1 MTTRNQSEGPS
12 KIMQDVLKVTPS
24 PWRQDEEISI
34 FSDAVGQFFERECV
48 PHVQAWRKAGIVPR
62 DIWTKAG
69 EAGLLC
75 ASIPEEYG
83 GAGGD
88 FRHEAIIAEQQ
99 QWTGV
104 DGFGITLHNAIV
116 APYILHYGSEEQ
128 KQRWLPRLATGDLV
142 CAIAMTEPGTGSD
155 LQNIKTTA
163 TRDGNG
169 YVINGSKTFISNGQ
183 TANLILVCA
192 KTDPTKGA
200 KGISI
205 MVVETDEVEGEGGFK
220 RGKNLEKVGQHA
232 ADTSELFFDDVKVPA
247 TALLGDEEGQGFVQ
261 LMQQLPQE
269 RHIIGIQGMGM
280 IERAIR
286 ETVAYVKQ
294 RKAFGGTIFDFQ
306 NTQFKLAECKTEATV
321 AKVFVEHCTELLL
334 KGELDA
340 ATASMSKYWVSDLQC
355 KIIDECLQLHGGWG
369 YMDEYPIAQMYA
381 DARVQRIYG
390 GANEV
395 MKLLIA
401 RTL

>member
-1 MTTRNQSEGPS
+1 MLQSPL
-12 KIMQDVLKVTPS
+12 DVPHAK
-24 PWRQDEEISI
+24 WRDDEEISL
-34 FSDAVGQFFERECV
+34 FSDAVGQFFEKECQ
-48 PHVQAWRKAGIVPR
+48 PHVQDWRKAGVVPR
-62 DIWTKAG
+62 EIWTKAG
-69 EAGLLC
+69 EMGLLC
-75 ASIPEEYG
+75 ASMPEEYG

-88 FRHEAIIAEQQ
+88 FRHEAVIIEQQ
-99 QWTGV
+99 QWKGI

-116 APYILHYGSEEQ
+116 APYIQHYGSEEQ
-128 KQRWLPRLATGDLV
+128 KQKWLPKLASGELV

-163 TRDGNG
+163 KKDGNG
-169 YVINGSKTFISNGQ
+169 YVINGSKTFITNGQ
-183 TANLILVCA
+183 TADLILVCA
-192 KTDPTKGA
+192 KTNPDEGA

-205 MVVETDEVEGEGGFK
+205 MVVETEGAEGFE
-220 RGKNLEKVGQHA
+220 RGRNLDKIGQHA
-232 ADTSELFFDDVKVPA
+232 ADTSELFFNDVKVPA
-247 TALLGDEEGQGFVQ
+247 DALLGPEEGHGFIQ

-269 RHIIGIQGMGM
+269 RHIIGLQGIGM
-280 IERAIR
+280 IERALT
-286 ETVAYVKQ
+286 ETIAYVKQ
-294 RKAFGGTIFDFQ
+294 RKAFGKTIFDFQ

-321 AKVFVEHCTELLL
+321 AKVFMDHCTELLL
-334 KGELDA
+334 EGKLDA
-340 ATASMSKYWVSDLQC
+340 STASMSKYWVSDLQC

>member
-1 MTTRNQSEGPS
+1 MLQSPLDTPPS
-12 KIMQDVLKVTPS
+12 A
-24 PWRQDEEISI
+24 WRQDEEIAL
-34 FSDAVGQFFERECV
+34 FSDAVGQFFEKECQ
-48 PHVQAWRKAGIVPR
+48 PHVQDWRKEGVVPR
-62 DIWTKAG
+62 EIWTKAG
-69 EAGLLC
+69 EMGLLC
-75 ASIPEEYG
+75 ASMPEEYG

-88 FRHEAIIAEQQ
+88 FRHEAVIIEQQ
-99 QWTGV
+99 QWKGI

-116 APYILHYGSEEQ
+116 APYIQHYGSEEQ
-128 KQRWLPRLATGDLV
+128 KQKWLPKLATGELV

-163 TRDGNG
+163 TKDGNG
-169 YVINGSKTFISNGQ
+169 YVINGQKTFITNGQ
-183 TANLILVCA
+183 TADLILVCA
-192 KTDPTKGA
+192 KTDPDKGA

-205 MVVETDEVEGEGGFK
+205 MVVETEEVEGFE
-220 RGKNLEKVGQHA
+220 RGRNLEKVGQHA
-232 ADTSELFFDDVKVPA
+232 ADTSELFFNDVKVPA
-247 TALLGDEEGQGFVQ
+247 MSLLGEEEGQGFIQ

-269 RHIIGIQGMGM
+269 RHIIGLQGVGM
-280 IERAIR
+280 IERAIA

-306 NTQFKLAECKTEATV
+306 NTQFELAECKTEATV
-321 AKVFVEHCTELLL
+321 AKVFADHCTEQLL

-340 ATASMSKYWVSDLQC
+340 ATASMSKYWISDLQC
-355 KIIDECLQLHGGWG
+355 KIIDRCLQLHGGWG

-395 MKLLIA
+395 MKMLIA

>member
-1 MTTRNQSEGPS
+1 MLN
-12 KIMQDVLKVTPS
+12 S
-24 PWRQDEEISI
+24 PLSVEAPKWRAEEEISM
-34 FSDAVGQFFERECV
+34 FSDAVGQFFEKECAPDV
-48 PHVQAWRKAGIVPR
+48 PQWRKQGYVPK
-62 DIWTKAG
+62 DVWKKAG
-69 EAGLLC
+69 DMGLLC
-75 ASIPEEYG
+75 ASMPEEYG

-88 FRHEAIIAEQQ
+88 FRHEAAIIEQQ
-99 QWTGV
+99 QWKGI

-116 APYILHYGSEEQ
+116 APYIKHYGTEEQ
-128 KQRWLPRLATGDLV
+128 KKRWLPKLASGEMI

-155 LQNIKTTA
+155 LQNIRTTA
-163 TRDGNG
+163 KRDGNG
-169 YVINGSKTFISNGQ
+169 YVINGAKTFITNGQ

-192 KTDPTKGA
+192 KTADAGA

-205 MVVETDEVEGEGGFK
+205 MVVETDDCEGGGGFE
-220 RGKNLEKVGQHA
+220 RGRNLDKIGQHA
-232 ADTSELFFDDVKVPA
+232 ADTSELFFNDVKVPA
-247 TALLGDEEGQGFVQ
+247 TSLLGSEEGMGFIQ

-269 RHIIGIQGMGM
+269 RHIIGLQGIGM
-280 IERAIR
+280 IERALDVTI
-286 ETVAYVKQ
+286 AYVKE
-294 RKAFGGTIFDFQ
+294 RKAFGKSLLDFQ

-321 AKVFVEHCTELLL
+321 ARVFVDHCTQLLL
-334 KGELDA
+334 DGKLDA

-355 KIIDECLQLHGGWG
+355 KIVDECLQLHGGYG
-369 YMDEYPIAQMYA
+369 YMDEYPIARMYA

>member
-1 MTTRNQSEGPS
+1 MRE
-12 KIMQDVLKVTPS
+12 S
-24 PWRQDEEISI
+24 PLNVPKPAWRQGEELDI
-34 FSDAVGQFFERECV
+34 FADAVGSFFEKECA
-48 PHVQAWRKAGIVPR
+48 PHVAAWRKAGIVPR
-62 DIWTKAG
+62 EIWKKAG
-69 EAGLLC
+69 EMGLLG
-75 ASIPEEYG
+75 ASVPEEYG

-88 FRHEAIIAEQQ
+88 FRHEAIIIEQQ
-99 QWTGV
+99 QWKGI
-104 DGFGITLHNAIV
+104 DGFGITLHNAII
-116 APYILHYGSEEQ
+116 APYITAYGTEEQ
-128 KQRWLPRLATGDLV
+128 KRRWLPKICSGEMVT
-142 CAIAMTEPGTGSD
+142 AIAMTEPGAGSD

-163 TRDGNG
+163 KRDGNE

-205 MVVETDEVEGEGGFK
+205 VCVETEPVEGEGGFR
-220 RGKNLEKVGQHA
+220 RGRNLDKVGQHA
-232 ADTSELFFDDVKVPA
+232 ADTSELFFDDVRVPA
-247 TALLGDEEGQGFVQ
+247 THLLGDEEGKGFIQ
-261 LMQQLPQE
+261 LMQKLPQE
-269 RHIIGIQGMGM
+269 RHVIGLQGIGM
-280 IERAIR
+280 IERAIH
-286 ETVAYVKQ
+286 ETVAYVKG
-294 RKAFGGTIFDFQ
+294 RKAFGQTIWDFQ

-321 AKVFVEHCTELLL
+321 AKVFADHCTELLL

-340 ATASMSKYWVSDLQC
+340 ATASMSKYWISDLQC
-355 KIIDECLQLHGGWG
+355 RIIDECLQLHGGFG

-395 MKLLIA
+395 MKMLIA

>member
-1 MTTRNQSEGPS
+1 MRESPLNVPKSSWRN
-12 KIMQDVLKVTPS
+12 
-24 PWRQDEEISI
+24 DEEMDI
-34 FSDAVGQFFERECV
+34 FSDAVGQFFEKECT
-48 PHVQAWRKAGIVPR
+48 PHVPAWRKAGIVPR
-62 DIWTKAG
+62 EIWTKAG
-69 EAGLLC
+69 EMGLLC
-75 ASIPEEYG
+75 ASVSEEYG

-88 FRHEAIIAEQQ
+88 FRHEAIIIEQQ
-99 QWTGV
+99 QWKGV

-116 APYILHYGSEEQ
+116 APYIESYGTEEQ
-128 KQRWLPRLATGDLV
+128 KRRWLPRMATGELV
-142 CAIAMTEPGTGSD
+142 VAIAMTEPGAGSD

-163 TRDGNG
+163 KKDGDG
-169 YVINGSKTFISNGQ
+169 YIVNGSKTFITNGQ

-205 MVVETDEVEGEGGFK
+205 ICVETDEVDGFE
-220 RGKNLEKVGQHA
+220 RGRNLDKVGQHA
-232 ADTSELFFDDVKVPA
+232 ADTSELFFNDVKVPA
-247 TALLGDEEGQGFVQ
+247 SALLGEEEGKGFIQ
-261 LMQQLPQE
+261 LMQKLPQE
-269 RHIIGIQGMGM
+269 RHIIGLQGIGM
-280 IERAIR
+280 IERAIH
-286 ETVAYVKQ
+286 ETVDYVKG

-306 NTQFKLAECKTEATV
+306 NTQFKLAEAKTEATV
-321 AKVFVEHCTELLL
+321 AKVFADHCTEQLL

-340 ATASMSKYWVSDLQC
+340 ATASMSKYWISDLQC
-355 KIIDECLQLHGGWG
+355 KIIDECLQLHGGFG

-395 MKLLIA
+395 MKMLIA

>member
-1 MTTRNQSEGPS
+1 
-12 KIMQDVLKVTPS
+12 MQASPLDVPQ
-24 PWRQDEEISI
+24 PEWRRDEEIAI
-34 FSDAVGQFFERECV
+34 FSDAVGQFFERECK
-48 PHVQAWRKAGIVPR
+48 PHVEDWRKQGYVPR
-62 DIWTKAG
+62 DVWKTAG
-69 EAGLLC
+69 EAGLLL
-75 ASIPEEYG
+75 ASAPEEYG

-88 FRHEAIIAEQQ
+88 FRHEAVIIEQQ
-99 QWTGV
+99 QWKGI

-116 APYILHYGSEEQ
+116 APYITHYGTEEQ
-128 KQRWLPRLATGDLV
+128 KRRWLPKLASGDMV

-163 TRDGNG
+163 RKDGNG

-192 KTDPTKGA
+192 KTDPDEGA
-200 KGISI
+200 KGVSI
-205 MVVETDEVEGEGGFK
+205 MVVETDEVEGEGGFE
-220 RGKNLEKVGQHA
+220 RGRNLEKVGQKA
-232 ADTSELFFDDVKVPA
+232 ADTSELFFNDVKVPA
-247 TALLGDEEGQGFVQ
+247 TALLGEAEGQGFVQ

-269 RHIIGIQGMGM
+269 RHIIGLQGIGM
-280 IERAIR
+280 IERALN
-286 ETVAYVKQ
+286 ETIAYVKQ
-294 RKAFGGTIFDFQ
+294 RKAFGQSIMDFQ

-321 AKVFVEHCTELLL
+321 ARVFMDHCTERLLE
-334 KGELDA
+334 GELDP

-355 KIIDECLQLHGGWG
+355 KIIDECLQLHGGYG

-390 GANEV
+390 GANEI
-395 MKLLIA
+395 MKVLIA

>member
-1 MTTRNQSEGPS
+1 MLYE
-12 KIMQDVLKVTPS
+12 S
-24 PWRQDEEISI
+24 PLGVPKAAWRQEEELDI
-34 FSDAVGQFFERECV
+34 FSDAVGQFFEKECA
-48 PHVQAWRKAGIVPR
+48 PHVDDWRKAGVVPR
-62 DIWTKAG
+62 ELWKQAG
-69 EAGLLC
+69 EMGLLC

-99 QWTGV
+99 QWKGI
-104 DGFGITLHNAIV
+104 DGFGITLHNAII
-116 APYILHYGSEEQ
+116 APYIASFGTEEQ
-128 KQRWLPRLATGDLV
+128 KRRWLPKMASGEIVT
-142 CAIAMTEPGTGSD
+142 AIAMTEPGTGSD

-163 TRDGNG
+163 KKDGNG

-192 KTDPTKGA
+192 KTDPSQGA

-205 MVVETDEVEGEGGFK
+205 VCVETEEVEGAGGFE
-220 RGKNLEKVGQHA
+220 RGRNLDKIGQHA
-232 ADTSELFFDDVKVPA
+232 ADTSELFFNDVKVPA
-247 TALLGDEEGQGFVQ
+247 ANLLGDEEGKGFYQ
-261 LMQQLPQE
+261 LMQKLPQE
-269 RHIIGIQGMGM
+269 RHVIGIQGIGM
-280 IERAIR
+280 IERAIH
-286 ETVAYVKQ
+286 ETVEYVKG

-306 NTQFKLAECKTEATV
+306 NTQFKLAECKAEATV
-321 AKVFVEHCTELLL
+321 AKIFADHCTERLL

-340 ATASMSKYWVSDLQC
+340 ATASMSKYWISDLQC
-355 KIIDECLQLHGGWG
+355 KIIDECLQLYGGFG
-369 YMDEYPIAQMYA
+369 YMDEYPIARMYA

-395 MKLLIA
+395 MKMLIA

>member
-1 MTTRNQSEGPS
+1 MNMLQSPL
-12 KIMQDVLKVTPS
+12 DVPHAK
-24 PWRQDEEISI
+24 WRDDDEMNI
-34 FSDAVGQFFERECV
+34 FSDAVGQFFERECQ
-48 PHVQAWRKAGIVPR
+48 PHVQDWRKAGFVPR
-62 DIWTKAG
+62 EIWTKAG
-69 EAGLLC
+69 QAGLLC
-75 ASIPEEYG
+75 ASMPEEYG

-88 FRHEAIIAEQQ
+88 FRHEALIIEQQ
-99 QWTGV
+99 QWKGI

-128 KQRWLPRLATGDLV
+128 KQRWLPKLAKGELV

-163 TRDGNG
+163 KKDGNG
-169 YVINGSKTFISNGQ
+169 YIINGSKTFITNGQ
-183 TANLILVCA
+183 TADLILVCA
-192 KTDPTKGA
+192 KTDPDKGA

-205 MVVETDEVEGEGGFK
+205 MVVETEEVEGFE

-232 ADTSELFFDDVKVPA
+232 ADTSELFFNDVKVPA
-247 TALLGDEEGQGFVQ
+247 HALLGPEEGQGFIQ

-269 RHIIGIQGMGM
+269 RHIIGLQGIGM
-280 IERAIR
+280 IERAIA

-294 RKAFGGTIFDFQ
+294 RKAFGGTIMDFQ
-306 NTQFKLAECKTEATV
+306 NTQFKLAEAKTEATV
-321 AKVFVEHCTELLL
+321 AKVFMDHCTERLL

-355 KIIDECLQLHGGWG
+355 KIIDECLQLFGGWG
-369 YMDEYPIAQMYA
+369 YMDEYPIGQMYA

-395 MKLLIA
+395 MKMLIA

>member
-1 MTTRNQSEGPS
+1 MLQSPLNVPPS
-12 KIMQDVLKVTPS
+12 T
-24 PWRQDEEISI
+24 WRDDEEMNI
-34 FSDAVGQFFERECV
+34 FSNAVGQFFERECQ
-48 PHVQAWRKAGIVPR
+48 PHVQQWRKDGIVPR
-62 DIWTKAG
+62 EIWTKAG

-75 ASIPEEYG
+75 ASVPEEYG

-88 FRHEAIIAEQQ
+88 FRHEALIIEQQ
-99 QWTGV
+99 QWKGI
-104 DGFGITLHNAIV
+104 DGFGISLHNGIV

-128 KQRWLPRLATGDLV
+128 KQRWLPKLATGELV
-142 CAIAMTEPGTGSD
+142 TAIAMTEPGTGSD
-155 LQNIKTTA
+155 LQAIKTTA
-163 TRDGNG
+163 IKDGNG
-169 YVINGSKTFISNGQ
+169 YVINGSKTFITNGQ
-183 TANLILVCA
+183 TADLILVCA

-205 MVVETDEVEGEGGFK
+205 MVVETEEVEGFK

-232 ADTSELFFDDVKVPA
+232 ADTSELFFNDVKVPA
-247 TALLGDEEGQGFVQ
+247 SALLGDEEGQGFVQ

-269 RHIIGIQGMGM
+269 RHIIGLQGIGM
-280 IERAIR
+280 IERALD

-294 RKAFGGTIFDFQ
+294 RKAFGGTIMDFQ

-321 AKVFVEHCTELLL
+321 AKVFADHCTERLL

-340 ATASMSKYWVSDLQC
+340 ATASMSKYWISDLQC
-355 KIIDECLQLHGGWG
+355 KIVDECLQLFGGWG
-369 YMDEYPIAQMYA
+369 YMDEFPIAQMFA